1 MNHLLPPELSQAIL
15 TQDLLQSV
23 AESNTF
29 FGVEGSLTLFALEVH
44 EVAAGALEQTAHAD
58 SRMDEEIRCLP
69 VTGIIS
75 IKGSITTMVYC
86 LISVLQARPVTNL
99 DQDGLTSWHAVTAS
113 RGGIATPDCESSS
126 LWICTKLREMQVL
139 ELPDRSDCRP

>member
-1 MNHLLPPELSQAIL
+1 MNHLLPPDLSRAIL

-23 AESNTF
+23 AESNTI
-29 FGVEGSLTLFALEVH
+29 FGVQCSLTLFALEVH
-44 EVAAGALEQTAHAD
+44 EVAAGDLEQTAHAD
-58 SRMDEEIRCLP
+58 SRMDEIRRLA

-75 IKGSITTMVYC
+75 MKGCTIAMVYC

-113 RGGIATPDCESSS
+113 RDGTATPDCESSS
-126 LWICTKLREMQVL
+126 LFRLCA
-139 ELPDRSDCRP
+139 